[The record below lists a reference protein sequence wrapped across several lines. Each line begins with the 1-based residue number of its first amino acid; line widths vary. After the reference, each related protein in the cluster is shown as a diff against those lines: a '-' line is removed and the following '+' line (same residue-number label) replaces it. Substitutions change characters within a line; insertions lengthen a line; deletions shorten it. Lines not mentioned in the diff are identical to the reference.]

1 MECKIRAVFFRKSFK
16 LHLSPFEREGIKQWI
31 GSNRSGDTLGG
42 KREWAASMA
51 SWRSEKRAF
60 VLSRGGGG
68 GELGLEEEE
77 EVESLAG
84 GGAKAK
90 SRPGAPPSGCLRL
103 ETCTATYG
111 TQCMARLGKVTL
123 WLAAACLEGWGLSCL
138 ALLPLPR
145 FSSTSLPPPPFAAAA
160 KSTWKLLRTLPRK
173 TEHLLHPC
181 ASLKR
186 LI

>member
-1 MECKIRAVFFRKSFK
+1 MECEIRTVFFCNSFK

-68 GELGLEEEE
+68 GGGELGLEEEEE

-84 GGAKAK
+84 GG
-90 SRPGAPPSGCLRL
+90 GCQGQEQARRAAIRLL
-103 ETCTATYG
+103 ET
-111 TQCMARLGKVTL
+111 
-123 WLAAACLEGWGLSCL
+123 
-138 ALLPLPR
+138 
-145 FSSTSLPPPPFAAAA
+145 
-160 KSTWKLLRTLPRK
+160 
-173 TEHLLHPC
+173 
-181 ASLKR
+181 
-186 LI
+186 